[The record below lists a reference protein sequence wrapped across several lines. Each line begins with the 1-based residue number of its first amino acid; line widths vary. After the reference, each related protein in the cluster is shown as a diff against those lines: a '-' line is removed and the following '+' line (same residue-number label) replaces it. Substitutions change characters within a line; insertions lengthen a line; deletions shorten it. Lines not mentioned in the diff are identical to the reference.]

1 MFPTASGSGSSTFST
16 TGEAVA
22 EHLAFNLLKGRRLG
36 SLDGFANLG
45 DDKVALLTEDW
56 LDWWVTEVETKV

>member
-1 MFPTASGSGSSTFST
+1 M
-16 TGEAVA
+16 A